1 MKSIIATRGKLKIY
15 VKINRYGQPC
25 GIKTCKFTN
34 FIATLVKGGDISLM
48 HHDWRLVKNKE
59 VIWTKLNKYFVID
72 PVCKDWVMA
81 SASKKWRD
89 FTRVRKHGQNPQ
101 GGNKDVA
108 LRSLVGSNIVAY
120 GRITST
126 DKNAK
131 GVDGLPLGDY
141 CEVLVDVVLDHNV
154 LLPRAQGQATKLGS
168 AIGRCIAWPF
178 QNVVQAD
185 GSPLRMYR
193 RAPDCGK

>member
-1 MKSIIATRGKLKIY
+1 MQHLLPLAIRRILPRKDAPVANTQNSYST
-15 VKINRYGQPC
+15 PC
-25 GIKTCKFTN
+25 VN
-34 FIATLVKGGDISLM
+34 GGHVDK
-48 HHDWRLVKNKE
+48 RNE
-59 VIWTKLNKYFVID
+59 
-72 PVCKDWVMA
+72 
-81 SASKKWRD
+81 
-89 FTRVRKHGQNPQ
+89 TRVRKHGHNQH

-120 GRITST
+120 GRITCT

-141 CEVLVDVVLDHNV
+141 CEVLVDLVLDNNV

-185 GSPLRMYR
+185 GSPLRISR
-193 RAPDCGK
+193 RAPDSGK